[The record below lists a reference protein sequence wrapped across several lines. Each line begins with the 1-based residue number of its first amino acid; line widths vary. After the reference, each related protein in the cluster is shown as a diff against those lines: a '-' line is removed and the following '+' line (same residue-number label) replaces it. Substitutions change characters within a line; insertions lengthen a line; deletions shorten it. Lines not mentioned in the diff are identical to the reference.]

1 MHIQN
6 KVSLQNIIMH
16 NHTNIA
22 DNYYLAGY
30 YTGDYMLQSKWQH
43 ENGPRMFYPMFG
55 FAYKAINTNVKVSL
69 YKDGESSPVVILDK
83 FHDKIE
89 HNDVDDGWH
98 YFSKNLTNVAFLKS
112 AWDSSTAIKW
122 RVCDTVT

>member
-55 FAYKAINTNVKVSL
+55 FAYKAVNTNVKVSL
-69 YKDGESSPVVILDK
+69 IKDGDSNHVIVLDRFVEK
-83 FHDKIE
+83 VNAFEMKII
-89 HNDVDDGWH
+89 
-98 YFSKNLTNVAFLKS
+98 YQSNLQKLIYHMVNNYLVPRCIVL
-112 AWDSSTAIKW
+112 
-122 RVCDTVT
+122 RNLP

>member
-1 MHIQN
+1 
-6 KVSLQNIIMH
+6 
-16 NHTNIA
+16 
-22 DNYYLAGY
+22 
-30 YTGDYMLQSKWQH
+30 
-43 ENGPRMFYPMFG
+43 MFG

-89 HNDVDDGWH
+89 HNDVDDGWY
-98 YFSKNLTNVAFLKS
+98 YFSKNLTDVAFLKS

-122 RVCDTVT
+122 KVCDTII